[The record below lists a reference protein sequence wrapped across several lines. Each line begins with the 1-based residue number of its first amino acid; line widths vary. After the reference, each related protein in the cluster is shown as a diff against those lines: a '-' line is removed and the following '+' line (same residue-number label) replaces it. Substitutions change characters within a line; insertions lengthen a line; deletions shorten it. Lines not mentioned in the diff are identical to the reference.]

1 VNTHLLAS
9 AFLTLAATLGTAPA
23 WSADTASD
31 AAQVKLQASS
41 MSEIKALAGAAAGY
55 KAKDVEISATAHQ
68 LTLTIINSKL
78 NATTVSE
85 REAEATRM
93 VSAIA
98 RAIAD
103 KPEFSQLPVIHVD
116 YVKRQGS
123 ALKAVQRIDFFQS
136 PAGAF
141 VLHKT

>member
-1 VNTHLLAS
+1 MKTDLRFLALLACS
-9 AFLTLAATLGTAPA
+9 LTLNTPSI
-23 WSADTASD
+23 WSATTAQD
-31 AAQVKLQASS
+31 AAQVKLQTSS
-41 MSEIKALAGAAAGY
+41 MAEIKALAAATAGY
-55 KAKDVEISATAHQ
+55 SARDVEISATSHQ
-68 LTLTIINSKL
+68 MTLTVINSKL
-78 NATTVSE
+78 NAAAVSQ

-103 KPEFSQLPVIHVD
+103 KPEFSHLPVIHVD

-123 ALKAVQRIDFFQS
+123 TLKAVQGIDFFQS
-136 PAGAF
+136 PAGVF

>member
-1 VNTHLLAS
+1 MKTNLRLLALLACS
-9 AFLTLAATLGTAPA
+9 LTLNTPTV
-23 WSADTASD
+23 WSATTAQD

-41 MSEIKALAGAAAGY
+41 MAEIKALAAAAAGY

-68 LTLTIINSKL
+68 LTLTIINSKR
-78 NATTVSE
+78 NTAVISK
-85 REAEATRM
+85 RETEATKM

-123 ALKAVQRIDFFQS
+123 ALKEVQGIDFFQS
-136 PAGAF
+136 PTGVF